1 MAVTPVTALSE
12 TCLGVTT
19 TTTCHHQAPP
29 TPLPPVSALCASLR
43 AKAVIA
49 EYTVC
54 GMQGQYA
61 AGHAAAIC
69 TSKLGNPGKV
79 HTANQL
85 LQCASTLSGS
95 LLATPCLLNL
105 PTHLDQLV

>member
-19 TTTCHHQAPP
+19 RLPPPGTTC
-29 TPLPPVSALCASLR
+29 TPVPPVSALCASLR

-54 GMQGQYA
+54 DAGAVCRTCSCRMHRLAWQPGQSAHWESA
-61 AGHAAAIC
+61 ATMHQP
-69 TSKLGNPGKV
+69 SQVP
-79 HTANQL
+79 
-85 LQCASTLSGS
+85 S
-95 LLATPCLLNL
+95 
-105 PTHLDQLV
+105 